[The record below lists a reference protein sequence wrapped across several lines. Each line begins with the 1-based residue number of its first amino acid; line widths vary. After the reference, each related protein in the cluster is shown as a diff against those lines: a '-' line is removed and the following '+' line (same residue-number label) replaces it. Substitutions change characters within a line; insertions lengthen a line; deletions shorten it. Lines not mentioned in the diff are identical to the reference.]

1 MKEGLFTTD
10 IIFIT
15 EIQCNIASLPNLSN
29 SEVAEVLS
37 EEYRGAAVYR
47 CTDGYEVNGYP
58 LVYCNETAQWS
69 QLEATCGE
77 VVEGLSTIQHST
89 ATLMSTPEDMTTTV
103 SSRMTSALMSTP
115 DDMTTTVSSRMT
127 SALMS
132 TPDDMTTAMSSRSTS
147 AAASTIQMTSE
158 GTGEDEE
165 QTEDNDTILII
176 GKRVVG
182 RVTYVAHVR
191 VIIVETLLW
200 FRNTFYSA
208 FYICLCCI

>member
-89 ATLMSTPEDMTTTV
+89 ATLMSTPEDMTTI
-103 SSRMTSALMSTP
+103 
-115 DDMTTTVSSRMT
+115 VSSRMT